1 VFAVRN
7 EQDLGKFGNRF
18 IRGTSIGY
26 AYGIHH
32 DTEDFTFMSRFARA
46 RQEGRMSGATRPG
59 KQHRNSFAPGA
70 GLLIHRGRM
79 SGEAFG

>member
-18 IRGTSIGY
+18 IGGTSIGY

-46 RQEGRMSGATRPG
+46 RQP
-59 KQHRNSFAPGA
+59 APGA
-70 GLLIHRGRM
+70 KCSSAIAARGGHKYSRHFC
-79 SGEAFG
+79 G